1 MHGDFGLISLMAVGL
16 GLALLMGFLVTKL
29 RLPPLVGYVLAGVLI
44 GPHTPGITANVGIA
58 QQLSELG
65 VMLLMFGVGLHF
77 SLKDLLAVRRIV
89 LPGAVAQITLTS
101 LCGFLLSRWWGWPV
115 GQAVVFGLALS
126 VASTVV
132 VLRALEARDQLDS
145 VNGRIVIG
153 WLVVEDL
160 VMVLVLVLLPPLAGL
175 LGGKPLG
182 PATDQSVGVLVLQTL
197 GKVALFMAL
206 TMVLGRR
213 ILPRLLLWVARTG
226 SRELFTLSV
235 IVAAITFAY
244 ASSHLFG
251 VSYALGAFFA
261 GVVLS
266 ESEFSQRAAEE
277 SLPLR
282 DAFAVLFFVAVGMLF
297 DPHILLDHPLQV
309 LAVLAVIVLGKALWS
324 FVLVLLL
331 RYPLSTAL
339 TVGASLAQIG
349 EFSFI
354 LMALGKSLKLL
365 HTDAQDL
372 VLAGSILAIALNSLM
387 FGLMEPLQRWLV
399 ARSTVARLF
408 AQRSDPLAQLP
419 MSVDEH
425 FLKDQVVLV
434 GYGGLGQY
442 VAEQLRL
449 QGIRYVVVDGQ
460 REIVE
465 KLRQQEVAA
474 VLGEATDAGTLI
486 QAHIHKD
493 SGLIVAVP
501 DTVDVVKMT
510 EIAQT
515 LNPGIQ
521 VVIYSNSVDE
531 AELFRDD
538 PNIEVLLGKRSLAL
552 QMAQT
557 VIDRQAAQRAA
568 LSKDPA
574 AV

>member
-1 MHGDFGLISLMAVGL
+1 M
-16 GLALLMGFLVTKL
+16 
-29 RLPPLVGYVLAGVLI
+29 
-44 GPHTPGITANVGIA
+44 
-58 QQLSELG
+58 
-65 VMLLMFGVGLHF
+65 
-77 SLKDLLAVRRIV
+77 
-89 LPGAVAQITLTS
+89 
-101 LCGFLLSRWWGWPV
+101 
-115 GQAVVFGLALS
+115 
-126 VASTVV
+126 
-132 VLRALEARDQLDS
+132 
-145 VNGRIVIG
+145 
-153 WLVVEDL
+153 
-160 VMVLVLVLLPPLAGL
+160 
-175 LGGKPLG
+175 
-182 PATDQSVGVLVLQTL
+182 
-197 GKVALFMAL
+197 
-206 TMVLGRR
+206 
-213 ILPRLLLWVARTG
+213 
-226 SRELFTLSV
+226 
-235 IVAAITFAY
+235 
-244 ASSHLFG
+244 
-251 VSYALGAFFA
+251 
-261 GVVLS
+261 
-266 ESEFSQRAAEE
+266 
-277 SLPLR
+277 
-282 DAFAVLFFVAVGMLF
+282 
-297 DPHILLDHPLQV
+297 
-309 LAVLAVIVLGKALWS
+309 
-324 FVLVLLL
+324 
-331 RYPLSTAL
+331 
-339 TVGASLAQIG
+339 GASLAQIG

-486 QAHIHKD
+486 QAHIHKA
-493 SGLIVAVP
+493 SALIVAVP
-501 DTVDVVKMT
+501 DTFDVVKMT